1 MKEDKDLEFLAFCK
15 NEDLQILV
23 DYLTTD
29 KDGKKRY
36 SENLTKSDAYLQCY
50 PNNLNA
56 MWEDIA
62 NEFQLFGGNTIVNCI
77 RKVWRY
83 ISNNSV

>member
-36 SENLTKSDAYLQCY
+36 LENLTKSDAYLQCY

-56 MWEDIA
+56 M
-62 NEFQLFGGNTIVNCI
+62 
-77 RKVWRY
+77 
-83 ISNNSV
+83 